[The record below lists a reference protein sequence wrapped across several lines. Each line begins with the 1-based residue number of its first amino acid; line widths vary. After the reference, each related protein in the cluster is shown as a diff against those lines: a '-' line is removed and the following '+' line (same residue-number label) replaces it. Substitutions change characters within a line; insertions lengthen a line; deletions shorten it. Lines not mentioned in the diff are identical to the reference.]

1 MQLPIHSPLL
11 SAWKT
16 PLAFLS
22 LQGSD
27 KNKNFSLARTFFLC
41 DDSKKGR
48 KFWQEDDHET
58 QDKNNVLSAGRGD
71 LLSVSPEGAGCRLL

>member
-1 MQLPIHSPLL
+1 MFTDFLYLLRAPARLRSCFFCGEVFLQPPIHSPLL

-41 DDSKKGR
+41 DDDKKGK
-48 KFWQEDDHET
+48 KFRQEDD
-58 QDKNNVLSAGRGD
+58 S
-71 LLSVSPEGAGCRLL
+71 